1 MFFNRVANG
10 PAGPPKPMKM
20 GASCGSISYG
30 EERERSYRSG
40 EVDTE
45 TESDPDRAF

>member
-1 MFFNRVANG
+1 
-10 PAGPPKPMKM
+10 MKM

-30 EERERSYRSG
+30 KEAGEVVDRSG